1 MGKPKKTLKRNLV
14 EDMKN
19 VLLKAKGN
27 PLRDFGDG
35 AFAGRNER

>member
-27 PLRDFGDG
+27 PQWDFGDG